1 MLDKFNL
8 TPKQLEQFEKY
19 YEFLISENAKYNLTS
34 ITERNEVYAKHFYDC
49 LELSEAIDLSKA
61 GSLLDVGSGAG
72 FPAIPLKIL
81 HPELKV
87 TIIEPTAKKINFL
100 KQLLEIL
107 GINGVE
113 LINARAEDATVR
125 RREKYDLVAARAVA
139 PLAELLELCIPY
151 VKIQGY
157 FLAMKSATY
166 QADLDEA
173 KNALAKLSAVLGGV
187 HDYVLPSGMGSR
199 VILLIKKQKL
209 TASIYPRKYALIK
222 KNHL

>member
-1 MLDKFNL
+1 MLDKFGL
-8 TPKQLEQFEKY
+8 TTRQSEQFEKY

-34 ITERNEVYAKHFYDC
+34 ITEKNEVYAKHFYDC

-72 FPAIPLKIL
+72 FPGLPLKIL
-81 HPELKV
+81 RPELKV

-107 GINGVE
+107 GITGVE
-113 LINARAEDATVR
+113 LINARAEDAIVR

-139 PLAELLELCIPY
+139 PMAELLELCIPY

-166 QADLDEA
+166 QADLEQA

-187 HDYVLPSGMGSR
+187 HDYVLPSEMGSR

-209 TASIYPRKYALIK
+209 TASLYPRKYELTK